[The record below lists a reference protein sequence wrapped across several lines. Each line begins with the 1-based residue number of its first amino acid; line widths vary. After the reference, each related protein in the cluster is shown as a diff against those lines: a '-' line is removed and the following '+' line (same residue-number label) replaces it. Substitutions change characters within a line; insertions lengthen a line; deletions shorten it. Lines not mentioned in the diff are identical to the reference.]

1 MRATVETNC
10 FAFDGDRC
18 IAEGPLSFVA
28 AELLDRVSAAR
39 LPNVLIF
46 DGSDSR
52 LVELDLRGSRAE
64 ILQRL
69 PQPEPPAA
77 SEEPA
82 AAPKKRG
89 RPKLGVVAREVTLLP
104 RHWEWLARQPGGA
117 SVALRRLV
125 EQARKAGEQ
134 GERARRAQESC
145 YRFMSA
151 MAGDRPHF
159 EEAVRALFAGEGA
172 LFSAEIAGWPED
184 IRQHCERLAQDAFI
198 NPRSAAQQRV
208 DQGKE

>member
-18 IAEGPLSFVA
+18 IAEGPLSLVA
-28 AELLDRVSAAR
+28 AELLDRVSTAR
-39 LPNVLIF
+39 LPHVLIF

-52 LVELDLRGSRAE
+52 VVELDLRGSRAE

-82 AAPKKRG
+82 ATPKKRG

-104 RHWEWLARQPGGA
+104 RHWEWLASQPGGA

-125 EQARKAGEQ
+125 DKARKDSEGPDRQ
-134 GERARRAQESC
+134 RTAREAC

-151 MAGDRPHF
+151 MAGDLPNF
-159 EEAVRALFAGEGA
+159 EEASRALFAGDRDRFDEMVD
-172 LFSAEIAGWPED
+172 FWPDD
-184 IRQHCERLAQDAFI
+184 IRDHAHTLAGAAF
-198 NPRSAAQQRV
+198 
-208 DQGKE
+208 